1 MTREQVLFSFK
12 GRINRATYWVYILA
26 STFLPIIAIVCF
38 QILFHV
44 VLGVPDSDLLA
55 AVLVI
60 PTVILICYVNLALHI
75 KRFHDTNRSGWN
87 YLWGFI
93 PFFGEFYILGVCG
106 WTKGTG
112 LENKYGPLP
121 AKGIAGFRNMQSK

>member
-1 MTREQVLFSFK
+1 MTRKQVLFSFK

-26 STFLPIIAIVCF
+26 LIFLLIIAVVCLG
-38 QILFHV
+38 ILDV
-44 VLGVPDSDLLA
+44 VFGIPDSDLLA
-55 AVLVI
+55 AVPVI
-60 PTVILICYVNLALHI
+60 PTVILICYVNLALHV

-93 PFFGEFYILGVCG
+93 PFFGECYILGVCG
-106 WTKGTG
+106 CTKGTG

-121 AKGIAGFRNMQSK
+121 AKGITGFRNMQSK